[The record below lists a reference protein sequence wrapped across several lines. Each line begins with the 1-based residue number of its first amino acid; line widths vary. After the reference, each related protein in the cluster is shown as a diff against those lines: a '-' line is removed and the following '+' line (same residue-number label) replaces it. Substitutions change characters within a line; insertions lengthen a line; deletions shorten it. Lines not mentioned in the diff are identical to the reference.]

1 MSGKYRQTQNK
12 SRSRF
17 YIFLSIVF
25 VAVMIKWGIPLF
37 MNLVAGNGASRVD
50 NVKDII
56 PPQEPLISALPEA
69 TNSSFVTVEGYTENL
84 ASVELLLNDLTDKIT
99 KADESGL
106 FSLGV
111 VLSSGQNRIQVRAK
125 DEAGNESM
133 SGVSLVTFD
142 NKPVELVVTSP
153 KDGNE
158 YFGKLNQVIDIKG
171 SVDKKD
177 VQVLVNNSFVSVN
190 SEGNFVHR
198 IMLSDGEN
206 TLTIKASDKAGNMTE
221 KALKIIYTP

>member
-1 MSGKYRQTQNK
+1 
-12 SRSRF
+12 
-17 YIFLSIVF
+17 
-25 VAVMIKWGIPLF
+25 